1 MPAEVHALVFALVR
15 EHLKNRG
22 FKEAAAAFKE
32 EYGAGSG
39 GISSLKTLCAELN
52 VTEQHRGRR
61 RAGLKGSVMM
71 SLLEKIFSKT
81 SERHSKPHKKVRR
94 SVNAAAVSS
103 GARATLAG
111 FGFDVV
117 EEVVDEAEKTARM
130 ELSQSLLQD
139 FDVLES
145 AELRGH
151 CISTPAIILENDGIV
166 EEDLDL

>member
-71 SLLEKIFSKT
+71 SLLEKIFSKS
-81 SERHSKPHKKVRR
+81 SERHLKPHKNSFYIHLRNLAR
-94 SVNAAAVSS
+94 NSGQFYSTALDTSYVNI
-103 GARATLAG
+103 
-111 FGFDVV
+111 D
-117 EEVVDEAEKTARM
+117 
-130 ELSQSLLQD
+130 Q
-139 FDVLES
+139 
-145 AELRGH
+145 
-151 CISTPAIILENDGIV
+151 C
-166 EEDLDL
+166 LDIC